1 MTWME
6 IYEMNVISYVS
17 IQRLKVEGLM
27 LKNNWSKERN
37 IFLHYQHRVG
47 YANVREWSEF
57 FSKRNLKIETHSG
70 AVVVSSRRTLLI
82 MDS

>member
-1 MTWME
+1 MVEMTRME

-37 IFLHYQHRVG
+37 IFL
-47 YANVREWSEF
+47 
-57 FSKRNLKIETHSG
+57 
-70 AVVVSSRRTLLI
+70 
-82 MDS
+82 

>member
-27 LKNNWSKERN
+27 LKNNWSQERN
-37 IFLHYQHRVG
+37 IFL
-47 YANVREWSEF
+47 
-57 FSKRNLKIETHSG
+57 
-70 AVVVSSRRTLLI
+70 
-82 MDS
+82 